1 MNKSMLQRILH
12 RNKIL
17 ITAMLEAQASL
28 KELKSYA
35 DENNFLEAEYLAHNK
50 LKSIRVEIAK
60 LVSEQKAIKSIV
72 NSKG

>member
-17 ITAMLEAQASL
+17 ITVMLEAQASL
-28 KELKSYA
+28 KKLKSYA
-35 DENNFLEAEYLAHNK
+35 DENNFLETEYLAHNK
-50 LKSIRVEIAK
+50 LKSIRAEIAK
-60 LVSEQKAIKSIV
+60 LVNEQKAIKAIV

>member
-28 KELKSYA
+28 KSLKHYA
-35 DENNFLEAEYLAHNK
+35 DENGLLETEYQAHNQ
-50 LKSIRVEIAK
+50 LKAIRAEVAK
-60 LVSEQKAIKSIV
+60 LVDEQKAIKSIV